1 LNFFSDDRGNELRNL
16 FFESAQELLQ
26 TLNEEGLRLESD
38 PNNPETVRTIRRT
51 MHTLKGDS
59 AACGY
64 RELSDLAHALEDA
77 LTPEIAA
84 RAGAQLADL
93 VLNAADS
100 FDGILSAYREE
111 RQPPSGEALRVM
123 IDAVTDTN
131 SVKASPFAPK
141 FEWNEYERLMIS
153 ANTLPDQRV
162 FNVGL
167 RIDPNCPMRAAAV
180 QLVRNVMQEVGTIL
194 AMHPEEDSA
203 ETPEVMEVALATH
216 HPQEWVAKKCKV
228 PAVISEIQVT
238 PASVAAVMA
247 PPPPSPE
254 ESAAAAELDPLGLH
268 PQTVVVPVQPAA
280 QQPVKASVKAPE
292 VSSPSTERRAAEKAA
307 SVAQTAQAMENMLRV
322 DADRIDNVLDLVG
335 EMIIGK
341 SMLMEILSGF
351 GREFPKHPLRNQFMD
366 AMAFQSQVLS
376 KLQRSVMKIRM
387 VPVEQLFRRFPRVLR
402 DAARFE
408 QKDVELV
415 LHGEDT
421 DLDKSILDAL
431 AEPLTHLVRNAVAHG
446 IEKADARKAAG
457 KPEKGTVTLNAFHQG
472 NQVVIE
478 IKDDG
483 RGIDR
488 DKVTAKAIEKGVITA
503 DEVARL
509 SDADALNLIFQAGFS
524 TVDKVTEVA
533 GRGVGM
539 DVVKTVLER
548 LKGTVTIQ
556 TEVGRG
562 TTFQLRLP
570 LTLAIIKALLFR
582 VRDRLYAVPLGN
594 VLEITRAMESE
605 IHVVDGHEVVQ
616 LREELLT
623 LVRLSTMVTDNT
635 APDAKKV
642 FIIVVSLGHRK
653 YGLVVDRLA
662 GEQELV
668 IKALDD
674 MLVSTELV
682 SGASVL
688 GDGRVVL
695 ILNISTVVEK
705 LGRIAKRARVGA

>member
-1 LNFFSDDRGNELRNL
+1 VTFFSDDRANELRNL

-26 TLNEEGLRLESD
+26 TLNEEGLALESN
-38 PNNPETVRTIRRT
+38 PNNPETIRTIRRT

-77 LTPEIAA
+77 LTPEVAA
-84 RAGAQLADL
+84 RAGSQLADL
-93 VLNAADS
+93 VLNSADT
-100 FDGILSAYREE
+100 FDGILTAYREE
-111 RQPPSGEALRVM
+111 RQPPATDALRTM
-123 IDAVTDTN
+123 IETVANPN
-131 SVKASPFAPK
+131 SEPAKAFAPK
-141 FEWNEYERLMIS
+141 FDWNEYERLMIA
-153 ANTLPDQRV
+153 ANALPDQHIY
-162 FNVGL
+162 NVAL
-167 RIDPNCPMRAAAV
+167 RIDPQCPMRTAAL
-180 QLVRNVMQEVGTIL
+180 QLIRNIMQEVGTIL
-194 AMHPEEDSA
+194 AMHPEEESS
-203 ETPEVMEVALATH
+203 ETPDVVEVALATH
-216 HPQEWVAKKCKV
+216 HPQDWVAKKCKV
-228 PAVISEIQVT
+228 PAVVSEIKVET
-238 PASVAAVMA
+238 SVIAPIATLPAPVATTSDADQDLLGLLPTQ
-247 PPPPSPE
+247 PPPVATPE
-254 ESAAAAELDPLGLH
+254 APTSAPTSAAPKSEP
-268 PQTVVVPVQPAA
+268 
-280 QQPVKASVKAPE
+280 K
-292 VSSPSTERRAAEKAA
+292 SPTERHKSAAEKAS

-322 DADRIDNVLDLVG
+322 EADRIDSVLDLVG
-335 EMIIGK
+335 ELIIGK
-341 SMLMEILSGF
+341 SMLMEILGAF

-446 IEKADARKAAG
+446 IEKPEERKALG
-457 KPEKGTVTLNAFHQG
+457 KPEKGTVLLNAYHQG

-488 DKVTAKAIEKGVITA
+488 AKVTAKAIEKGVITA
-503 DEVARL
+503 DELARL
-509 SDADALNLIFQAGFS
+509 NDADALNLIFHAGFS

-556 TEVGRG
+556 TELGKG
-562 TTFQLRLP
+562 TSFQLRLP

-594 VLEITRAMESE
+594 VLEITRAMEAD
-605 IHVVDGHEVVQ
+605 IHIVDGHEVIQ

-623 LVRLSTMVTDNT
+623 LVRLSTMVEGTELQHRD
-635 APDAKKV
+635 KV
-642 FIIVVSLGHRK
+642 FVIVVSVGHRK

-674 MLVSTELV
+674 MLISTELV

-695 ILNISTVVEK
+695 ILNISTVVER
-705 LGRIAKRARVGA
+705 LGRHAKRAGVSA

>member
-1 LNFFSDDRGNELRNL
+1 MTFFSDDRANELRNL

-26 TLNEEGLRLESD
+26 TLNEEGLSLESN
-38 PNNPETVRTIRRT
+38 PNNTETVRTIRRT

-64 RELSDLAHALEDA
+64 RELSEIAHALEDA
-77 LTPEIAA
+77 LTPEVAA
-84 RAGAQLADL
+84 RAGSQLADL
-93 VLNAADS
+93 VLNAADT
-100 FDGILSAYREE
+100 FDGILTAYREE
-111 RQPPSGEALRVM
+111 RQPPSTDALRRM
-123 IDAVTDTN
+123 IDAVANQN
-131 SVKASPFAPK
+131 SVPLQAFLPK
-141 FEWNEYERLMIS
+141 FDWNEYERLMIA
-153 ANTLPDQRV
+153 ANALPDQHIY
-162 FNVGL
+162 NVAL
-167 RIDPNCPMRAAAV
+167 RIDPQCPMRTAAL
-180 QLVRNVMQEVGTIL
+180 QLIRNVMQEVGTIL
-194 AMHPEEDSA
+194 AMHPEEEST
-203 ETPEVMEVALATH
+203 ETPDTLEIALATH
-216 HPQEWVAKKCKV
+216 HPQDWVAKKCKV
-228 PAVISEIQVT
+228 PSVVSEIKVE
-238 PASVAAVMA
+238 PSVIQAVA
-247 PPPPSPE
+247 TLPTVETVPV
-254 ESAAAAELDPLGLH
+254 ESEGDLLGLL
-268 PQTVVVPVQPAA
+268 PKQLVVPVTQKPATAPTISVPQEPAA
-280 QQPVKASVKAPE
+280 K
-292 VSSPSTERRAAEKAA
+292 SPAEERRVSEKSA

-322 DADRIDNVLDLVG
+322 EADRIDSVLDLVG

-341 SMLMEILSGF
+341 SMLMEILGAF

-366 AMAFQSQVLS
+366 AMAFQAQVLS

-408 QKDVELV
+408 KKDVELV

-446 IEKADARKAAG
+446 IELPEDRKAAG
-457 KPEKGTVTLNAFHQG
+457 KPEKGTVLLNAFHQG

-488 DKVTAKAIEKGVITA
+488 AKVTAKGIEKGVITA
-503 DEVARL
+503 EEVNRL

-548 LKGTVTIQ
+548 LKGTVSIQ
-556 TEVGRG
+556 TELGKG

-582 VRDRLYAVPLGN
+582 VRERLYAVPLGN
-594 VLEITRAMESE
+594 VLEITRAQEAD
-605 IHVVDGHEVVQ
+605 IHIVDGHEVIQ

-623 LVRLSTMVTDNT
+623 LVRLSNMVEGS
-635 APDAKKV
+635 ALQASKKV
-642 FIIVVSLGHRK
+642 FVIVVSVGHRK

-695 ILNISTVVEK
+695 ILNISTVVER
-705 LGRIAKRARVGA
+705 LGRMAKRAGVGA

>member
-1 LNFFSDDRGNELRNL
+1 VNFFSDDRANELRNL

-26 TLNEEGLRLESD
+26 TLNEEGLALESN
-38 PNNPETVRTIRRT
+38 PNNSETIRTIRRT

-64 RELSDLAHALEDA
+64 RELSELAHALEDA
-77 LTPEIAA
+77 LTPEVAA
-84 RAGAQLADL
+84 RAGSQLADL
-93 VLNAADS
+93 VLNSADT

-111 RQPPSGEALRVM
+111 RQPPAADALRTM
-123 IDAVTDTN
+123 IAAVAN
-131 SVKASPFAPK
+131 PNAEPLKAFAPK
-141 FEWNEYERLMIS
+141 FEWNEYERLMIA
-153 ANTLPDQRV
+153 ANALPDQHIY
-162 FNVGL
+162 NVAL
-167 RIDPNCPMRAAAV
+167 RIDPQCPMRAAAL
-180 QLVRNVMQEVGTIL
+180 QLIRNVMQEVGTIL
-194 AMHPEEDSA
+194 AMHPEEEST
-203 ETPEVMEVALATH
+203 ETPDTVEVALATH
-216 HPQEWVAKKCKV
+216 HPQDWVAKKCKV
-228 PAVISEIQVT
+228 PSVVSEIKVETSIIAPVATLPTPIPEAVDADHDLLGLMPSQPVAAPPTAASAPPT
-238 PASVAAVMA
+238 PAQTSVPKPATGTQK
-247 PPPPSPE
+247 
-254 ESAAAAELDPLGLH
+254 SASE
-268 PQTVVVPVQPAA
+268 
-280 QQPVKASVKAPE
+280 KAS
-292 VSSPSTERRAAEKAA
+292 
-307 SVAQTAQAMENMLRV
+307 SVAQTAQALENVLRV
-322 DADRIDNVLDLVG
+322 EADRIDSVLDLVG

-341 SMLMEILSGF
+341 SMLMEILGAF

-446 IEKADARKAAG
+446 IEKPEERKALG
-457 KPEKGTVTLNAFHQG
+457 KPEKGTVVLNAFHQG

-488 DKVTAKAIEKGVITA
+488 AKVTAKAIEKGVITA
-503 DEVARL
+503 DELARL
-509 SDADALNLIFQAGFS
+509 NDTDALNLIFQAGFS

-556 TEVGRG
+556 TELGKG
-562 TTFQLRLP
+562 TSFQLRLP

-594 VLEITRAMESE
+594 VLEITRAMESD
-605 IHVVDGHEVVQ
+605 IHIVDGHEVIQ

-623 LVRLSTMVTDNT
+623 LVRLSTMVQG
-635 APDAKKV
+635 AEPQRREKV
-642 FIIVVSLGHRK
+642 FVIVVSVGHRK

-674 MLVSTELV
+674 MLISTELV

-695 ILNISTVVEK
+695 ILNISTVVERV
-705 LGRIAKRARVGA
+705 GRHAKRAGVGA

>member
-1 LNFFSDDRGNELRNL
+1 
-16 FFESAQELLQ
+16 
-26 TLNEEGLRLESD
+26 
-38 PNNPETVRTIRRT
+38 
-51 MHTLKGDS
+51 
-59 AACGY
+59 
-64 RELSDLAHALEDA
+64 
-77 LTPEIAA
+77 
-84 RAGAQLADL
+84 
-93 VLNAADS
+93 
-100 FDGILSAYREE
+100 
-111 RQPPSGEALRVM
+111 
-123 IDAVTDTN
+123 
-131 SVKASPFAPK
+131 
-141 FEWNEYERLMIS
+141 
-153 ANTLPDQRV
+153 
-162 FNVGL
+162 
-167 RIDPNCPMRAAAV
+167 
-180 QLVRNVMQEVGTIL
+180 
-194 AMHPEEDSA
+194 
-203 ETPEVMEVALATH
+203 
-216 HPQEWVAKKCKV
+216 
-228 PAVISEIQVT
+228 
-238 PASVAAVMA
+238 
-247 PPPPSPE
+247 
-254 ESAAAAELDPLGLH
+254 
-268 PQTVVVPVQPAA
+268 
-280 QQPVKASVKAPE
+280 
-292 VSSPSTERRAAEKAA
+292 
-307 SVAQTAQAMENMLRV
+307 MENMLRV
-322 DADRIDNVLDLVG
+322 EADRIDSVLDLVG

-341 SMLMEILSGF
+341 SMLMEILGAF

-408 QKDVELV
+408 KKDVELV

-446 IEKADARKAAG
+446 IELPEDRKAAG
-457 KPEKGTVTLNAFHQG
+457 KPEKGTVLLNAFHQG

-488 DKVTAKAIEKGVITA
+488 AKVTAKGIEKGVITA
-503 DEVARL
+503 EEVNRL

-548 LKGTVTIQ
+548 LKGTVSIQ
-556 TEVGRG
+556 TELGKG

-582 VRDRLYAVPLGN
+582 VRERLYAVPLGN
-594 VLEITRAMESE
+594 VLEITRAQEAD
-605 IHVVDGHEVVQ
+605 IHIVDGHEVVQ

-623 LVRLSTMVTDNT
+623 LVRLSNMVEGS
-635 APDAKKV
+635 ALQASKKV
-642 FIIVVSLGHRK
+642 FVIVVSVGHRK

-695 ILNISTVVEK
+695 ILNISTVVER
-705 LGRIAKRARVGA
+705 LGRMAKRAGVGA

>member
-1 LNFFSDDRGNELRNL
+1 
-16 FFESAQELLQ
+16 
-26 TLNEEGLRLESD
+26 
-38 PNNPETVRTIRRT
+38 
-51 MHTLKGDS
+51 
-59 AACGY
+59 
-64 RELSDLAHALEDA
+64 
-77 LTPEIAA
+77 
-84 RAGAQLADL
+84 
-93 VLNAADS
+93 
-100 FDGILSAYREE
+100 
-111 RQPPSGEALRVM
+111 
-123 IDAVTDTN
+123 
-131 SVKASPFAPK
+131 
-141 FEWNEYERLMIS
+141 
-153 ANTLPDQRV
+153 
-162 FNVGL
+162 
-167 RIDPNCPMRAAAV
+167 MRAAAL
-180 QLVRNVMQEVGTIL
+180 QLIRNIMQEVGTIL
-194 AMHPEEDSA
+194 AMHPEEEST
-203 ETPEVMEVALATH
+203 ETPEIVEVALATH
-216 HPQEWVAKKCKV
+216 HPQDWVAKKCKV
-228 PAVISEIQVT
+228 PAVVSEIKVEKSVIAPVATLPTSVDAPVDADQDLLGLMPMQPVAPPQALT
-238 PASVAAVMA
+238 SAPAPATQKPASN
-247 PPPPSPE
+247 
-254 ESAAAAELDPLGLH
+254 
-268 PQTVVVPVQPAA
+268 
-280 QQPVKASVKAPE
+280 
-292 VSSPSTERRAAEKAA
+292 STTATDRSAAEKAS

-322 DADRIDNVLDLVG
+322 EADRIDSVLDLVG
-335 EMIIGK
+335 ELIIGK
-341 SMLMEILSGF
+341 SMLMEILGAF
-351 GREFPKHPLRNQFMD
+351 GREFPKHPLRNQFLD

-446 IEKADARKAAG
+446 IEKPEERKALG
-457 KPEKGTVTLNAFHQG
+457 KPEKGTVLLNAYHQG

-488 DKVTAKAIEKGVITA
+488 AKVTAKAIEKGVITA
-503 DEVARL
+503 DELARL
-509 SDADALNLIFQAGFS
+509 NDADALNLIFQAGFS
-524 TVDKVTEVA
+524 TVDKITEVA

-556 TEVGRG
+556 TELGKG
-562 TTFQLRLP
+562 TSFQLRLP

-594 VLEITRAMESE
+594 VLEITRAMEAD
-605 IHVVDGHEVVQ
+605 IHIVDGHEVIQ

-623 LVRLSTMVTDNT
+623 LVRLSTMVQGTELQHRE
-635 APDAKKV
+635 KV
-642 FIIVVSLGHRK
+642 FVIVVSVGHRK

-674 MLVSTELV
+674 MLISTELV

-695 ILNISTVVEK
+695 ILNISTVVERV
-705 LGRIAKRARVGA
+705 GRHTKRAGVGA

>member
-1 LNFFSDDRGNELRNL
+1 VTFFSDDRANELRNL

-26 TLNEEGLRLESD
+26 TLNEEGLALESN
-38 PNNPETVRTIRRT
+38 PNNPETIRTIRRT

-77 LTPEIAA
+77 LTPEVAA
-84 RAGAQLADL
+84 RAGSQLADL
-93 VLNAADS
+93 VLNSADT
-100 FDGILSAYREE
+100 FDGILTAYREE
-111 RQPPSGEALRVM
+111 RQPPATDALRTM
-123 IDAVTDTN
+123 IETVAN
-131 SVKASPFAPK
+131 PNAEPAKAFAPK
-141 FEWNEYERLMIS
+141 FDWNEYERLMIA
-153 ANTLPDQRV
+153 ANALPDQHIY
-162 FNVGL
+162 NVAL
-167 RIDPNCPMRAAAV
+167 RIDPQCPMRTAAL
-180 QLVRNVMQEVGTIL
+180 QLIRNIMQEVGTIL
-194 AMHPEEDSA
+194 AMHPEEEST
-203 ETPEVMEVALATH
+203 ETPDVIEVALATH
-216 HPQEWVAKKCKV
+216 HPQDWVAKKCKV
-228 PAVISEIQVT
+228 PAAVSEIKVEISVIT
-238 PASVAAVMA
+238 PVATLPTPVPATVDADQDLLGLMPTQPVA
-247 PPPPSPE
+247 PPQAPPS
-254 ESAAAAELDPLGLH
+254 A
-268 PQTVVVPVQPAA
+268 PAVA
-280 QQPVKASVKAPE
+280 TEKSDSNPPTEPHK
-292 VSSPSTERRAAEKAA
+292 SPAEKAS

-322 DADRIDNVLDLVG
+322 EADRIDSVLDLVG
-335 EMIIGK
+335 ELIIGK
-341 SMLMEILSGF
+341 SMLMEILGAF

-415 LHGEDT
+415 LRGEDT

-446 IEKADARKAAG
+446 IEKPEERKALG
-457 KPEKGTVTLNAFHQG
+457 KPEKGTVLLNAYHQG

-488 DKVTAKAIEKGVITA
+488 AKVTAKAIEKGVITA
-503 DEVARL
+503 DELVRL
-509 SDADALNLIFQAGFS
+509 NDADALNLIFQAGFS

-556 TEVGRG
+556 TELGKG
-562 TTFQLRLP
+562 TSFQLRLP

-594 VLEITRAMESE
+594 VLEITRAMEAD
-605 IHVVDGHEVVQ
+605 IHIVDGHEVIQ

-623 LVRLSTMVTDNT
+623 LVRLSTMVDG
-635 APDAKKV
+635 AEFQHRDKV
-642 FIIVVSLGHRK
+642 FVIVVSVGHRK

-674 MLVSTELV
+674 MLISTELV

-695 ILNISTVVEK
+695 ILNISTVVER
-705 LGRIAKRARVGA
+705 LGRHAKRAGVSA

>member
-1 LNFFSDDRGNELRNL
+1 
-16 FFESAQELLQ
+16 
-26 TLNEEGLRLESD
+26 
-38 PNNPETVRTIRRT
+38 
-51 MHTLKGDS
+51 
-59 AACGY
+59 
-64 RELSDLAHALEDA
+64 
-77 LTPEIAA
+77 
-84 RAGAQLADL
+84 
-93 VLNAADS
+93 
-100 FDGILSAYREE
+100 
-111 RQPPSGEALRVM
+111 
-123 IDAVTDTN
+123 
-131 SVKASPFAPK
+131 
-141 FEWNEYERLMIS
+141 
-153 ANTLPDQRV
+153 
-162 FNVGL
+162 
-167 RIDPNCPMRAAAV
+167 
-180 QLVRNVMQEVGTIL
+180 
-194 AMHPEEDSA
+194 
-203 ETPEVMEVALATH
+203 
-216 HPQEWVAKKCKV
+216 
-228 PAVISEIQVT
+228 
-238 PASVAAVMA
+238 
-247 PPPPSPE
+247 
-254 ESAAAAELDPLGLH
+254 
-268 PQTVVVPVQPAA
+268 
-280 QQPVKASVKAPE
+280 
-292 VSSPSTERRAAEKAA
+292 
-307 SVAQTAQAMENMLRV
+307 
-322 DADRIDNVLDLVG
+322 
-335 EMIIGK
+335 
-341 SMLMEILSGF
+341 
-351 GREFPKHPLRNQFMD
+351 MD

-446 IEKADARKAAG
+446 IEKPEERKALG
-457 KPEKGTVTLNAFHQG
+457 KPEKGTVLLNAYHQG

-488 DKVTAKAIEKGVITA
+488 AKITAKAIEKGVITA
-503 DEVARL
+503 DELARL
-509 SDADALNLIFQAGFS
+509 NDADALNLIFQAGFS

-556 TEVGRG
+556 TELGKG
-562 TTFQLRLP
+562 TSFQLRLP

-594 VLEITRAMESE
+594 VLEITRAMEAD
-605 IHVVDGHEVVQ
+605 IHIVDGHEVIQ

-623 LVRLSTMVTDNT
+623 LVRLSTMVQG
-635 APDAKKV
+635 AELQRREKV
-642 FIIVVSLGHRK
+642 FVIVVSVGHRK

-695 ILNISTVVEK
+695 ILNISTVVERV
-705 LGRIAKRARVGA
+705 GRHAKRAGVGA

>member
-1 LNFFSDDRGNELRNL
+1 VTFFSDDRANELRNL

-26 TLNEEGLRLESD
+26 TLNEEGLSLESN
-38 PNNPETVRTIRRT
+38 PNNTETVRTIRRT

-64 RELSDLAHALEDA
+64 RELSEIAHALEDA
-77 LTPEIAA
+77 LTPEVAA
-84 RAGAQLADL
+84 RAGSQLADL
-93 VLNAADS
+93 VLNAADT
-100 FDGILSAYREE
+100 FDGILTAYREE
-111 RQPPSGEALRVM
+111 RQPPSTEALRRM
-123 IDAVTDTN
+123 IEAVAKPDAEPL
-131 SVKASPFAPK
+131 KAFLPK
-141 FEWNEYERLMIS
+141 FDWNEYERLMIA
-153 ANTLPDQRV
+153 ANALPDQHV
-162 FNVGL
+162 YNVAL
-167 RIDPNCPMRAAAV
+167 RIDPQCPMRAAAL
-180 QLVRNVMQEVGTIL
+180 QLIRNVMQEVGTIL
-194 AMHPEEDSA
+194 AMHPEEEST
-203 ETPEVMEVALATH
+203 ETPDIVEVAFATH
-216 HPQEWVAKKCKV
+216 HPQDWVAKKCKV
-228 PAVISEIQVT
+228 PSVVSEIKVE
-238 PASVAAVMA
+238 PSIIKPVAT
-247 PPPPSPE
+247 SPE
-254 ESAAAAELDPLGLH
+254 SEAESDLLGLL
-268 PQTVVVPVQPAA
+268 P
-280 QQPVKASVKAPE
+280 QQPVAPVETKIPAATKAIPAPQAPAAKSPTEERRVAEKSASV
-292 VSSPSTERRAAEKAA
+292 V
-307 SVAQTAQAMENMLRV
+307 QTAQAMENMLRV
-322 DADRIDNVLDLVG
+322 EADRIDSVLDLVG

-341 SMLMEILSGF
+341 SMLMEILGAF

-366 AMAFQSQVLS
+366 AMAFQAQVLS

-408 QKDVELV
+408 KKNVELA
-415 LHGEDT
+415 LRGEDT

-446 IEKADARKAAG
+446 IEEPEERRVAG
-457 KPEKGTVTLNAFHQG
+457 KPAKGTVLLNAFHQG

-488 DKVTAKAIEKGVITA
+488 TKITAKAIEKGVITA
-503 DEVARL
+503 EEVARL
-509 SDADALNLIFQAGFS
+509 SDTDALNLIFQAGFS
-524 TVDKVTEVA
+524 TVDRITEVA

-539 DVVKTVLER
+539 DVVKTVLDR
-548 LKGTVTIQ
+548 LKGTVSIQ
-556 TEVGRG
+556 TEIGKG

-582 VRDRLYAVPLGN
+582 VRERLYAVPLGN
-594 VLEITRAMESE
+594 VLEITRALETD
-605 IHVVDGHEVVQ
+605 IHIVDGHEVIQ

-623 LVRLSTMVTDNT
+623 LVRLSNMVEGSPVQ
-635 APDAKKV
+635 ASKKV
-642 FIIVVSLGHRK
+642 FVIVVSVGHRK

-695 ILNISTVVEK
+695 ILNISTVVER
-705 LGRIAKRARVGA
+705 LGRLAKRAGVGA

>member
-1 LNFFSDDRGNELRNL
+1 MIEAVAN
-16 FFESAQELLQ
+16 
-26 TLNEEGLRLESD
+26 
-38 PNNPETVRTIRRT
+38 PNAEP
-51 MHTLKGDS
+51 LK
-59 AACGY
+59 A
-64 RELSDLAHALEDA
+64 
-77 LTPEIAA
+77 
-84 RAGAQLADL
+84 
-93 VLNAADS
+93 
-100 FDGILSAYREE
+100 
-111 RQPPSGEALRVM
+111 
-123 IDAVTDTN
+123 
-131 SVKASPFAPK
+131 FAPK
-141 FEWNEYERLMIS
+141 FDWNEYERLMIA
-153 ANTLPDQRV
+153 ANALPDQHIY
-162 FNVGL
+162 NVAL
-167 RIDPNCPMRAAAV
+167 RIDPQCPMRTAAL
-180 QLVRNVMQEVGTIL
+180 QLIRNIMQEVGTIL
-194 AMHPEEDSA
+194 AMHPEEEST
-203 ETPEVMEVALATH
+203 ETPDVIEVALATH
-216 HPQEWVAKKCKV
+216 HPQDWVAKKCKV
-228 PAVISEIQVT
+228 PAVVSEIKVEISVIT
-238 PASVAAVMA
+238 PVATLPTPVPETVDADQDLLGLMPTQPVA
-247 PPPPSPE
+247 PPQASTSAPAVATQKSESKSPTE
-254 ESAAAAELDPLGLH
+254 PH
-268 PQTVVVPVQPAA
+268 
-280 QQPVKASVKAPE
+280 K
-292 VSSPSTERRAAEKAA
+292 SPAEKAS

-322 DADRIDNVLDLVG
+322 EADRIDSVLDLVG

-341 SMLMEILSGF
+341 SMLMEILGAF

-446 IEKADARKAAG
+446 IEKPEERKALG
-457 KPEKGTVTLNAFHQG
+457 KPEKGTVLLNAYHQG

-488 DKVTAKAIEKGVITA
+488 AKVTAKAIEKGVITA
-503 DEVARL
+503 DELARL
-509 SDADALNLIFQAGFS
+509 NDADALNLIFHAGFS

-556 TEVGRG
+556 TELGKG
-562 TTFQLRLP
+562 TSFQLRLP

-594 VLEITRAMESE
+594 VLEITRAMEAD
-605 IHVVDGHEVVQ
+605 IHIVDGHEVIQ

-623 LVRLSTMVTDNT
+623 LVRLSTMVQGTELQHRD
-635 APDAKKV
+635 KV
-642 FIIVVSLGHRK
+642 FVIVVSVGHRK

-674 MLVSTELV
+674 MLISTELV

-695 ILNISTVVEK
+695 ILNISTVVER
-705 LGRIAKRARVGA
+705 LGRHAKRAGVSA

>member
-1 LNFFSDDRGNELRNL
+1 VNFFSDDRANELRNL

-26 TLNEEGLRLESD
+26 TLNEEGLALESN

-64 RELSDLAHALEDA
+64 RELSEIAHALEDA
-77 LTPEIAA
+77 LTPEVAA
-84 RAGAQLADL
+84 RAGSQLADL
-93 VLNAADS
+93 VLNSADT
-100 FDGILSAYREE
+100 FDGILTAYREE
-111 RQPPSGEALRVM
+111 RQPPSTDALRTM
-123 IDAVTDTN
+123 IEAVAN
-131 SVKASPFAPK
+131 PNAEPLKAFAPK
-141 FEWNEYERLMIS
+141 FEWNEYERLMIA
-153 ANTLPDQRV
+153 ANALPDQHIY
-162 FNVGL
+162 NVAL
-167 RIDPNCPMRAAAV
+167 RIDPQCPMRAAAL
-180 QLVRNVMQEVGTIL
+180 QLIRNIMQEVGTIL
-194 AMHPEEDSA
+194 AMHPEEEST
-203 ETPEVMEVALATH
+203 ETPEIVEVALATH
-216 HPQEWVAKKCKV
+216 HPQDWVSKKCKV
-228 PAVISEIQVT
+228 PAVVSDIKVEKSVIAPVAT
-238 PASVAAVMA
+238 LPTSPAPSVDADQDLLGLLPTQPVV
-247 PPPPSPE
+247 PPPVPT
-254 ESAAAAELDPLGLH
+254 SAP
-268 PQTVVVPVQPAA
+268 VPVA
-280 QQPVKASVKAPE
+280 QKSDSKSAVETHK
-292 VSSPSTERRAAEKAA
+292 TAAEKAS
-307 SVAQTAQAMENMLRV
+307 SVAQTAQAIENMLRV
-322 DADRIDNVLDLVG
+322 EADRIDSVLDLVG

-341 SMLMEILSGF
+341 SMLMEILGAF
-351 GREFPKHPLRNQFMD
+351 GREFPKHPLRNQFVD

-446 IEKADARKAAG
+446 IEKPEERRALG
-457 KPEKGTVTLNAFHQG
+457 KPEKGTVLLNAYHQG

-488 DKVTAKAIEKGVITA
+488 AKVTAKAVEKGVITA
-503 DEVARL
+503 DELARL
-509 SDADALNLIFQAGFS
+509 NDTDALNLIFQAGFS

-556 TEVGRG
+556 TELGKG
-562 TTFQLRLP
+562 TSFQLRLP

-594 VLEITRAMESE
+594 VLEITRAMEAD
-605 IHVVDGHEVVQ
+605 IHLVDGHEVIQ

-623 LVRLSTMVTDNT
+623 LVRLSTMVEG
-635 APDAKKV
+635 AELQQREKV
-642 FIIVVSLGHRK
+642 FVIVVSVGHRK

-674 MLVSTELV
+674 MLISTELV

-695 ILNISTVVEK
+695 ILNISTVVERV
-705 LGRIAKRARVGA
+705 GRHAKRAGVGA

>member
-1 LNFFSDDRGNELRNL
+1 VTFFSDDRANELRNL

-26 TLNEEGLRLESD
+26 TLNEEGLALESN
-38 PNNPETVRTIRRT
+38 PNNPETIRTIRRT

-77 LTPEIAA
+77 LTPEVAA
-84 RAGAQLADL
+84 RAGSQLADL
-93 VLNAADS
+93 VLNSADT
-100 FDGILSAYREE
+100 FDGILTAYREE
-111 RQPPSGEALRVM
+111 RQPPATDALRTM
-123 IDAVTDTN
+123 IEAVAN
-131 SVKASPFAPK
+131 PNAEPLKAFAPK
-141 FEWNEYERLMIS
+141 FDWNEYERLMIA
-153 ANTLPDQRV
+153 ANALPDQHIY
-162 FNVGL
+162 NVAL
-167 RIDPNCPMRAAAV
+167 RIDPQCPMRTAAL
-180 QLVRNVMQEVGTIL
+180 QLIRNIMQEVGTIL
-194 AMHPEEDSA
+194 AMHPEEEST
-203 ETPEVMEVALATH
+203 ETPDVIEVALATH
-216 HPQEWVAKKCKV
+216 HPQDWVAKKCKV
-228 PAVISEIQVT
+228 PAVVSEIKVEISVIT
-238 PASVAAVMA
+238 PVATLPTPVPETVDADQDLLGLMPTQPVA
-247 PPPPSPE
+247 PPQASTSASAIATQKSDSKSTTETHKSP
-254 ESAAAAELDPLGLH
+254 
-268 PQTVVVPVQPAA
+268 
-280 QQPVKASVKAPE
+280 
-292 VSSPSTERRAAEKAA
+292 AEKAS

-322 DADRIDNVLDLVG
+322 EADRIDSVLDLVG

-341 SMLMEILSGF
+341 SMLMEILGAF

-415 LHGEDT
+415 LRGEDT

-446 IEKADARKAAG
+446 IEKPEERKALG
-457 KPEKGTVTLNAFHQG
+457 KPEKGTVLLNAYHQG

-488 DKVTAKAIEKGVITA
+488 AKVTAKAIEKGVISA
-503 DEVARL
+503 DELARL
-509 SDADALNLIFQAGFS
+509 NDADALNLIFQAGFS

-556 TEVGRG
+556 TELGKG
-562 TTFQLRLP
+562 TSFQLRLP

-594 VLEITRAMESE
+594 VLEITRAMEAD
-605 IHVVDGHEVVQ
+605 IHIVDGHEVIQ

-623 LVRLSTMVTDNT
+623 LVRLSTMVDGAETQQR
-635 APDAKKV
+635 AKV
-642 FIIVVSLGHRK
+642 FVIVVSVGHRK

-674 MLVSTELV
+674 MLISTELV

-695 ILNISTVVEK
+695 ILNINTVVERV
-705 LGRIAKRARVGA
+705 GRHAKRAGVGA

>member
-1 LNFFSDDRGNELRNL
+1 VNFFSDDRANELRNL

-26 TLNEEGLRLESD
+26 TLNEEGLALESN

-64 RELSDLAHALEDA
+64 RELSELAHALEDA
-77 LTPEIAA
+77 LTPEVAA
-84 RAGAQLADL
+84 RAGSQLADL
-93 VLNAADS
+93 VLNSADT
-100 FDGILSAYREE
+100 FDGILTAYREE
-111 RQPPSGEALRVM
+111 RQPPSTDALKTMIEAVANPNAEPL
-123 IDAVTDTN
+123 
-131 SVKASPFAPK
+131 KAFAPK
-141 FEWNEYERLMIS
+141 FEWNEYERLMIA
-153 ANTLPDQRV
+153 ANALPDQHIY
-162 FNVGL
+162 NVAL
-167 RIDPNCPMRAAAV
+167 RIDPQCPMRAAAL
-180 QLVRNVMQEVGTIL
+180 QLIRNIMQEVGTIL
-194 AMHPEEDSA
+194 AMHPEEESN
-203 ETPEVMEVALATH
+203 ETPEIVEVALATH
-216 HPQEWVAKKCKV
+216 HPQDWVSKKCKV
-228 PAVISEIQVT
+228 PAVVSDIKVEKSVIAPVAT
-238 PASVAAVMA
+238 LPTSPAPTVDADQDLLGLMPAQPVA
-247 PPPPSPE
+247 PPPVPT
-254 ESAAAAELDPLGLH
+254 SA
-268 PQTVVVPVQPAA
+268 PARVA
-280 QQPVKASVKAPE
+280 QKSDSKSAVETHK
-292 VSSPSTERRAAEKAA
+292 TAAEKAS
-307 SVAQTAQAMENMLRV
+307 SVAQTAQAIENMLRV
-322 DADRIDNVLDLVG
+322 EADRIDSVLDLVG

-341 SMLMEILSGF
+341 SMLMEILGAF
-351 GREFPKHPLRNQFMD
+351 GREFPKHPLRNQFVD

-415 LHGEDT
+415 LRGEDT

-446 IEKADARKAAG
+446 IEKPEERRALG
-457 KPEKGTVTLNAFHQG
+457 KPEKGTVLLNAYHQG

-488 DKVTAKAIEKGVITA
+488 AKVTAKAIEKGVITA
-503 DEVARL
+503 DELARL
-509 SDADALNLIFQAGFS
+509 NDTDALNLIFQAGFS

-556 TEVGRG
+556 TELGKG
-562 TTFQLRLP
+562 TSFQLRLP

-594 VLEITRAMESE
+594 VLEITRAMEAD
-605 IHVVDGHEVVQ
+605 IHIVDGHEVIQ

-623 LVRLSTMVTDNT
+623 LVRLSTMVEG
-635 APDAKKV
+635 AELQQREKV
-642 FIIVVSLGHRK
+642 FVIVVSVGHRK

-674 MLVSTELV
+674 MLISTELV

-695 ILNISTVVEK
+695 ILNISTVVERV
-705 LGRIAKRARVGA
+705 GRHAKRAGVGA

>member
-1 LNFFSDDRGNELRNL
+1 VTFFSDDRANELRNL

-26 TLNEEGLRLESD
+26 TLNEEGLSLEAN
-38 PNNPETVRTIRRT
+38 PNNSETVRTIRRT

-77 LTPEIAA
+77 LTPEVAA
-84 RAGAQLADL
+84 RAGSQLADL
-93 VLNAADS
+93 VLNAADT
-100 FDGILSAYREE
+100 FEGILTAYREE
-111 RQPPSGEALRVM
+111 RQPAATDALRRM
-123 IDAVTDTN
+123 IDAVANPATAPT
-131 SVKASPFAPK
+131 VAFAPK
-141 FEWNEYERLMIS
+141 FDWNEYERLMIA
-153 ANTLPDQRV
+153 ANALPDQHV
-162 FNVGL
+162 YNVAL
-167 RIDPNCPMRAAAV
+167 RIDPQCPMRAAAL
-180 QLVRNVMQEVGTIL
+180 QLIRNVMQEVGTIL
-194 AMHPEEDSA
+194 AMHPEEESI
-203 ETPEVMEVALATH
+203 ETPDVVEVALATH
-216 HPQEWVAKKCKV
+216 HPQDWVAKKCKI
-228 PAVISEIQVT
+228 PAVISEIRVEANASVSAAAMPYVADPEQDLLGLLPQPPAVQPIAPPATAT
-238 PASVAAVMA
+238 PASVPAV
-247 PPPPSPE
+247 PSP
-254 ESAAAAELDPLGLH
+254 APKIDKA
-268 PQTVVVPVQPAA
+268 PVD
-280 QQPVKASVKAPE
+280 VRKAS
-292 VSSPSTERRAAEKAA
+292 ERAA
-307 SVAQTAQAMENMLRV
+307 SVAQTTQAIENMLRV
-322 DADRIDNVLDLVG
+322 EADRIDSVLDLVG

-341 SMLMEILSGF
+341 SMLMEILGAF

-366 AMAFQSQVLS
+366 AMAFQSQVLG

-402 DAARFE
+402 DAARYE
-408 QKDVELV
+408 QKEVELV

-446 IEKADARKAAG
+446 IEKPDVRKAAG
-457 KPEKGTVTLNAFHQG
+457 KPEKGTVLLNAYHQG

-478 IKDDG
+478 ITDDG

-488 DKVTAKAIEKGVITA
+488 NQVIAKAIEKGVITHE
-503 DEVARL
+503 EVARL
-509 SDADALNLIFQAGFS
+509 SEVEALNLIFQAGFS
-524 TVDKVTEVA
+524 TAEKVTEVA

-548 LKGTVTIQ
+548 LKGTVSIQ
-556 TEVGRG
+556 TEIGQG

-594 VLEITRAMESE
+594 VLEITRAMESD
-605 IHVVDGHEVVQ
+605 IHIVDGHEVIQ

-623 LVRLSTMVTDNT
+623 LVRLSTMMEGKDVQNNN
-635 APDAKKV
+635 KV
-642 FIIVVSLGHRK
+642 FVIVVSVGHRK

-674 MLVSTELV
+674 LLVSTELV

-695 ILNISTVVEK
+695 ILNITTVVEK
-705 LGRIAKRARVGA
+705 VGRHAKRAGVGA

>member
-1 LNFFSDDRGNELRNL
+1 MTFFSDDRANELRNL

-26 TLNEEGLRLESD
+26 TLNEEGLSLESD
-38 PNNPETVRTIRRT
+38 SNNPETVRTIRRT

-64 RELSDLAHALEDA
+64 RELSELAHALEDA
-77 LTPEIAA
+77 LTPEVAA
-84 RAGAQLADL
+84 RAGSQLADL
-93 VLNAADS
+93 VLNAADT
-100 FDGILSAYREE
+100 FEGILSAYREE
-111 RQPPSGEALRVM
+111 RQPASTEALRRM
-123 IDAVTDTN
+123 IEAVAN
-131 SVKASPFAPK
+131 PNAPVAAAFLPK
-141 FEWNEYERLMIS
+141 FDWNEYERLMIA
-153 ANTLPDQRV
+153 ANALPDQHIY
-162 FNVGL
+162 NVAL
-167 RIDPNCPMRAAAV
+167 RIDPQCPMRAAAL
-180 QLVRNVMQEVGTIL
+180 QLIRNVIQEVGTIL

-203 ETPEVMEVALATH
+203 ETPEIVEVALATH
-216 HPQEWVAKKCKV
+216 HPQEWVARKCKV
-228 PAVISEIQVT
+228 PAVVSEIKVE
-238 PASVAAVMA
+238 PSIVAPVATLPV
-247 PPPPSPE
+247 
-254 ESAAAAELDPLGLH
+254 SATSEAEDLLGLM
-268 PQTVVVPVQPAA
+268 PETPSVVLAAPAAKEIQTVEVAKLPVEDRKHSEKASTAQPA
-280 QQPVKASVKAPE
+280 
-292 VSSPSTERRAAEKAA
+292 
-307 SVAQTAQAMENMLRV
+307 QALENLLRV
-322 DADRIDNVLDLVG
+322 EADRIDSVLDLVG

-341 SMLMEILSGF
+341 SMLMEILGAF

-376 KLQRSVMKIRM
+376 KLQRSVMKIRRG
-387 VPVEQLFRRFPRVLR
+387 PVEQLVRRFPRVLR

-415 LHGEDT
+415 LQGEDT

-446 IEKADARKAAG
+446 IEKPEDRKAAG
-457 KPEKGTVTLNAFHQG
+457 KPEKGTVLLNAYHQG

-478 IKDDG
+478 ITDDG

-488 DKVTAKAIEKGVITA
+488 EKVVAKAIEKGVVTQE
-503 DEVARL
+503 EVARL
-509 SDADALNLIFQAGFS
+509 NEIDTLNLIFQAGFS

-548 LKGTVTIQ
+548 LKGTVSIQ
-556 TEVGRG
+556 TELGKG

-594 VLEITRAMESE
+594 VLEITRAMEAD
-605 IHVVDGHEVVQ
+605 IHIVDGHEVIQ

-623 LVRLSTMVTDNT
+623 LVRLSTMVEGADV
-635 APDAKKV
+635 APSKKV
-642 FIIVVSLGHRK
+642 FVIVVSVGHRK

-674 MLVSTELV
+674 LLVSTELV

-695 ILNISTVVEK
+695 ILNISTVVERV
-705 LGRIAKRARVGA
+705 GRHAKRAGVGV